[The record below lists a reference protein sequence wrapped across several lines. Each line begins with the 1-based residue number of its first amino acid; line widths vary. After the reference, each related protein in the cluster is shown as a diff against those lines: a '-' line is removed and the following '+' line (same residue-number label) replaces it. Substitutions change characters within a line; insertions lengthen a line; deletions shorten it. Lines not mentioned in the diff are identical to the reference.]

1 MHRHVPIV
9 KQFSIQCESLTTQGV
24 AGREGR
30 AGGEILGT
38 RETDRVK
45 GAGGGCLA
53 AGKREQKIVAERAW
67 CVLAVYLQ
75 PPGSGVELRRG
86 IFCGMKRFL
95 TIFVLAIVSL
105 VLSCSRSPQERA
117 ARFVTSGKLLLQKG
131 EYTSAFLQFKNAVR
145 LQPRDPEPLYYMG
158 LISITQGRAKEAIAY
173 LKRATEVSPQYI
185 PAQIKL
191 AELMVLSQRPDLRK
205 EAAARARAILEQ
217 HPDNADALALL
228 ASIQSQAGPLES
240 AEGELREALSH
251 NPGRLEV
258 STGLAS
264 LELSHGHWSAAESI
278 LKRAIAAAP
287 HSPDPV
293 AALGEL
299 YLLQHR
305 EADARAEFQRALQI
319 DPHHVPTL
327 LHLAQI
333 AIVEGRPQEAEGIY
347 RRLSQQQP
355 GRFGGL
361 LARFLAESGKLQE
374 AIEEYRV
381 VLKADPDN
389 NPSDVA
395 ALQQRAE
402 LLFEGGQY
410 ESSRQALAQLLQYE
424 PNSAEAHYLLSGIYK
439 VKGQFARQYQEL
451 NEALRLNPQLLPA
464 RIELARALLRDD
476 KASEALQLLQHA
488 PAEQQQSP
496 LLVAQRN
503 WTFLALRDL
512 RSFASGIPG
521 GAAGNTPEFLLQ
533 RGILKLAEKDL
544 AGAES
549 SFGEVLKQSPEEVR
563 ALEGLAQTYVRE
575 RRPDLALETVRS
587 YAAKEE
593 HATQVQLFAGNWF
606 LRAGHPDEARAAF
619 EAALAADPANREATL
634 ALVEMDE
641 RAGNFAAAEKRLE
654 RLAARDD
661 HDPAAQ
667 KMLAELEEAKGNSQ
681 AAIEHYRKA
690 VEISPGDATALNNLA
705 WALASVP
712 GQAEQA
718 LAYAQKAKELAPDD
732 PAVDDTLGWV
742 LYEKGIY
749 RPALEYVKEA
759 AAKSHNAIAEY
770 HLAILYFRLGDVN
783 LGKQALESA
792 KRMDPNRAEAKLAEQ
807 AWTEAL
813 AKSHSVGARTGGR
826 SDS

>member
-1 MHRHVPIV
+1 
-9 KQFSIQCESLTTQGV
+9 
-24 AGREGR
+24 
-30 AGGEILGT
+30 
-38 RETDRVK
+38 
-45 GAGGGCLA
+45 
-53 AGKREQKIVAERAW
+53 
-67 CVLAVYLQ
+67 
-75 PPGSGVELRRG
+75 
-86 IFCGMKRFL
+86 MKRFL

-131 EYTSAFLQFKNAVR
+131 EYTSAFLQFKNAAR

-173 LKRATEVSPQYI
+173 LKRATEVSPQYV

-217 HPDNADALALL
+217 HPENADALALL
-228 ASIQSQAGPLES
+228 ASIQSQAGDLEN
-240 AEGELREALSH
+240 AERELREALDH

-264 LELSHGHWSAAESI
+264 LELSRGNWSAAESI

-305 EADARAEFQRALQI
+305 EADARVQFQRALQI

-361 LARFLAESGKLQE
+361 LARFLAGSGKLPE
-374 AIEEYRV
+374 AIAEYRM

-389 NPSDVA
+389 RRVRSGLVEALIKAGRVGEANSLLKAALDKNPSDVE

-667 KMLAELEEAKGNSQ
+667 KMLAELEQAKGNSQ

-690 VEISPGDATALNNLA
+690 VEIAPGDATALNNLA
-705 WALASVP
+705 WALANVP

-718 LAYAQKAKELAPDD
+718 LAYAQRAKELAPDD
-732 PAVDDTLGWV
+732 PAVDDTLGWI

-813 AKSHSVGARTGGR
+813 AKSHGVGARAGGR

>member
-1 MHRHVPIV
+1 
-9 KQFSIQCESLTTQGV
+9 
-24 AGREGR
+24 
-30 AGGEILGT
+30 
-38 RETDRVK
+38 
-45 GAGGGCLA
+45 
-53 AGKREQKIVAERAW
+53 
-67 CVLAVYLQ
+67 
-75 PPGSGVELRRG
+75 
-86 IFCGMKRFL
+86 MKRFL

-131 EYTSAFLQFKNAVR
+131 EYTSAFLQFKNAAR

-205 EAAARARAILEQ
+205 EAAARAKAILEQ

-228 ASIQSQAGPLES
+228 ASIQSQAGDLES

-264 LELSHGHWSAAESI
+264 LELSHGNWSAAESI

-389 NPSDVA
+389 RRVRSGLVEVLVKAGRVGEANSLLEAALDKNPSDVA

-512 RSFASGIPG
+512 KSFASGIPS

-533 RGILKLAEKDL
+533 RGILKLAEKNL

-549 SFGEVLKQSPEEVR
+549 SFAEALKQSPEEVR
-563 ALEGLAQTYVRE
+563 ALDGLAQTYVRE
-575 RRPDLALETVRS
+575 RRPDMALETVRS
-587 YAAKEE
+587 YAAKEK

-606 LRAGHPDEARAAF
+606 LHTGHPDEARAAF

-690 VEISPGDATALNNLA
+690 VEIAPGDATALNNLA

>member
-1 MHRHVPIV
+1 
-9 KQFSIQCESLTTQGV
+9 
-24 AGREGR
+24 
-30 AGGEILGT
+30 
-38 RETDRVK
+38 
-45 GAGGGCLA
+45 
-53 AGKREQKIVAERAW
+53 
-67 CVLAVYLQ
+67 
-75 PPGSGVELRRG
+75 
-86 IFCGMKRFL
+86 MKRFL

-228 ASIQSQAGPLES
+228 ASIQSQAGDLES

-264 LELSHGHWSAAESI
+264 LELSHGNWSAAESI

-389 NPSDVA
+389 RRVRSGLVEVLVKAGRVGEANSLLEAALDKNPSDVA

-512 RSFASGIPG
+512 RSFASGIPN

-563 ALEGLAQTYVRE
+563 ALDGLAQTYVRE
-575 RRPDLALETVRS
+575 RRPDMALETVRS
-587 YAAKEE
+587 YAAKEK

-606 LRAGHPDEARAAF
+606 LHTGHPDEARAAF

-690 VEISPGDATALNNLA
+690 VEIAPGDATALNNLA

>member
-1 MHRHVPIV
+1 
-9 KQFSIQCESLTTQGV
+9 
-24 AGREGR
+24 
-30 AGGEILGT
+30 
-38 RETDRVK
+38 
-45 GAGGGCLA
+45 
-53 AGKREQKIVAERAW
+53 
-67 CVLAVYLQ
+67 
-75 PPGSGVELRRG
+75 
-86 IFCGMKRFL
+86 MKRFL

-131 EYTSAFLQFKNAVR
+131 EYTSAFLQFKNAAR

-228 ASIQSQAGPLES
+228 ASIQSQAGDLES

-264 LELSHGHWSAAESI
+264 LELSHGNWSAAESI

-389 NPSDVA
+389 RRVRSGLVEVLVKAGRVGEANSLLEAALDKNPSDVA

-512 RSFASGIPG
+512 KSFASGIPS

-533 RGILKLAEKDL
+533 RGILKLAEKNL

-549 SFGEVLKQSPEEVR
+549 SFAEALKQSPEEVR
-563 ALEGLAQTYVRE
+563 ALDGLAQTYVRE
-575 RRPDLALETVRS
+575 RRPDMALETVRS
-587 YAAKEE
+587 YAAKEK

-606 LRAGHPDEARAAF
+606 LHTGHPDEARAAF

-690 VEISPGDATALNNLA
+690 VEIAPGDATALNNLA

>member
-1 MHRHVPIV
+1 
-9 KQFSIQCESLTTQGV
+9 
-24 AGREGR
+24 
-30 AGGEILGT
+30 
-38 RETDRVK
+38 
-45 GAGGGCLA
+45 
-53 AGKREQKIVAERAW
+53 
-67 CVLAVYLQ
+67 
-75 PPGSGVELRRG
+75 
-86 IFCGMKRFL
+86 MKRFL

-131 EYTSAFLQFKNAVR
+131 EYTSAFLQFKNAAR

-228 ASIQSQAGPLES
+228 ASIQSQAGDLES

-264 LELSHGHWSAAESI
+264 LELSHGNWSAAESI

-389 NPSDVA
+389 RRVRSGLVEVLVKAGRVGEANSLLEAALDKNPSDVA

-512 RSFASGIPG
+512 RSFASGIPN

-563 ALEGLAQTYVRE
+563 ALDGLAQTYVRE
-575 RRPDLALETVRS
+575 RRPDMALETVRS
-587 YAAKEE
+587 YAAKEK

-606 LRAGHPDEARAAF
+606 LHTGHPDEARAAF

-690 VEISPGDATALNNLA
+690 VEIAPGDATALNNLA

>member
-1 MHRHVPIV
+1 
-9 KQFSIQCESLTTQGV
+9 
-24 AGREGR
+24 
-30 AGGEILGT
+30 
-38 RETDRVK
+38 
-45 GAGGGCLA
+45 
-53 AGKREQKIVAERAW
+53 
-67 CVLAVYLQ
+67 
-75 PPGSGVELRRG
+75 
-86 IFCGMKRFL
+86 MKRFL

-131 EYTSAFLQFKNAVR
+131 EYTSAFLQFKNAAR

-173 LKRATEVSPQYI
+173 LKRATEVSPQYV

-217 HPDNADALALL
+217 HPENADALALL
-228 ASIQSQAGPLES
+228 ASIQSQAGDLEN
-240 AEGELREALSH
+240 AERELREALDH

-264 LELSHGHWSAAESI
+264 LELSRGNWSAAESI

-305 EADARAEFQRALQI
+305 EADARVQFQRALRI

-333 AIVEGRPQEAEGIY
+333 AIVEGRTQEAEGIY

-361 LARFLAESGKLQE
+361 LARFLAESGKLPE
-374 AIEEYRV
+374 AIAEYRM

-389 NPSDVA
+389 RRVRSGLVEALIKAGRVGEANSLLKAALDKNPSDVE

-512 RSFASGIPG
+512 RSFASGIPN

-575 RRPDLALETVRS
+575 RRPDLALEAVRS
-587 YAAKEE
+587 YAAKEK

-667 KMLAELEEAKGNSQ
+667 KMLAELEQAKGNSQ

-690 VEISPGDATALNNLA
+690 VEIAPGDATALNNLA
-705 WALASVP
+705 WALANVP

-718 LAYAQKAKELAPDD
+718 LAYAQRAKELAPDD
-732 PAVDDTLGWV
+732 PAVDDTLGWI

-813 AKSHSVGARTGGR
+813 AKSHGVGARTGGR

>member
-1 MHRHVPIV
+1 
-9 KQFSIQCESLTTQGV
+9 
-24 AGREGR
+24 
-30 AGGEILGT
+30 
-38 RETDRVK
+38 
-45 GAGGGCLA
+45 
-53 AGKREQKIVAERAW
+53 
-67 CVLAVYLQ
+67 
-75 PPGSGVELRRG
+75 
-86 IFCGMKRFL
+86 MKRFL

-131 EYTSAFLQFKNAVR
+131 EYTSAFLQFKNAAR

-173 LKRATEVSPQYI
+173 LKRATEVSPQYV

-217 HPDNADALALL
+217 HPENADALALL
-228 ASIQSQAGPLES
+228 ASIQSQAGDLEN
-240 AEGELREALSH
+240 AERELREALDH

-264 LELSHGHWSAAESI
+264 LELSRGNWSAAESI

-305 EADARAEFQRALQI
+305 EADARVQFQRALRI

-333 AIVEGRPQEAEGIY
+333 AIVEGRTQEAEGIY
-347 RRLSQQQP
+347 RRLSQQQR

-361 LARFLAESGKLQE
+361 LARFLAESGKLPE
-374 AIEEYRV
+374 AIAEYRM

-389 NPSDVA
+389 RRVRSGLVEALIKAGRVGEANSLLKAALDKNPSDVE

-512 RSFASGIPG
+512 RSFASGIPN

-575 RRPDLALETVRS
+575 RRPDLALEAVRS
-587 YAAKEE
+587 YAAKEK

-667 KMLAELEEAKGNSQ
+667 KMLAELEQAKGNSQ

-690 VEISPGDATALNNLA
+690 VEIAPGDATALNNLA
-705 WALASVP
+705 WALANVP

-718 LAYAQKAKELAPDD
+718 LAYAQRAKELAPDD
-732 PAVDDTLGWV
+732 PAVDDTLGWI

-813 AKSHSVGARTGGR
+813 AKSHGVGARTGGR